1 MARGMNAAMAKAVN
15 VKAKNPLKTFSR
27 LFGYYKDCRGYLIT
41 AIVFIFLYSASII
54 VASFLLKPLVAVL
67 EDQSFITLDEKWA
80 SYIALII
87 ATAGLYVL
95 ATVTNYIMNRLMLE
109 CSVRV
114 LCAIRKDMFNKM
126 QNLPVSFFDKHTHG
140 ELMSY
145 YTNDTDAVRELLHH
159 SITQLIISV
168 VSLVGIIA
176 FMLILSPPLFLIVV
190 VLGVIVFFTAK
201 YIGKKSGKNFA
212 RQQQVFSK
220 VNGYI
225 EEMMAGQKVVK
236 AFNHEKQA
244 EERFDELNEELC
256 EVSTKANIYAN
267 VVGPIMNNL
276 SHIFYAITTTV
287 GAVASVETAVL
298 VAFLQYIRQFSDR
311 VSQISQQFNFIL
323 LALAG
328 AERIFAL
335 IDETPEVDQGD
346 VTLVKTI
353 KTNDGKVEESDK
365 GDWTWKEPLPDGGFR
380 YEPLRG
386 DVRFFDVDF
395 SYEPE
400 KPVLKDV
407 SLYAKEGQ
415 KIAFVGSTGA
425 GKTTITN
432 LINRFYDINGGK
444 ITYDGID
451 IKRIKK
457 ADLRHSL
464 GMVLQDTHLFTGT
477 VMDNIRYGRI
487 DATDEECIAAAKTA
501 NADYFILHLPDGYKT
516 MLVSDGANL
525 SQGQRQLISIAR
537 AAVSDPPVLIL
548 DEATSSIDTRT
559 EKLIEKGMD
568 SLMKGRTVLVIAHRL
583 STVRNA
589 NAIMVLENGKI
600 IERGDHESLIAE
612 KGKYYS
618 LYTGKTELS

>member
-1 MARGMNAAMAKAVN
+1 MARGMRSALEKGGTVR
-15 VKAKNPLKTFSR
+15 AKNPLKTFAR
-27 LFGYYKDCRGYLIT
+27 LFSYYKDCRGYLIT
-41 AIVFIFLYSASII
+41 AIIFIFIYSASII
-54 VASFLLKPLVAVL
+54 VASFFLKPLVATL
-67 EDQSFITLDEKWA
+67 EDQSFLNGDERWA
-80 SYIALII
+80 RYLALII
-87 ATAGLYVL
+87 AVAGLYLL
-95 ATVTNYIMNRLMLE
+95 ATVTNYVMNRLMLE

-114 LCAIRKDMFNKM
+114 LCCIRKDMFNKM
-126 QNLPVSFFDKHTHG
+126 QNLPVSFFDKNTHG

-168 VSLVGIIA
+168 MSLVGIIV
-176 FMLILSPPLFLIVV
+176 FMLILSPPLFLIVT

-201 YIGKKSGKNFA
+201 VIGKKSGKNFA
-212 RQQQVFSK
+212 RQQKVFSK

-244 EERFDELNEELC
+244 EEQFDVLNDELC

-267 VVGPIMNNL
+267 IVGPIMNNL
-276 SHIFYAITTTV
+276 SHVFYAITTTI
-287 GAVASVETAVL
+287 GAVASVNTAIL

-328 AERIFAL
+328 AERVFEL
-335 IDETPEVDQGD
+335 IDEKPEVDDGD
-346 VTLVKTI
+346 VTLVKTVR
-353 KTNDGKVEESDK
+353 TDEGKIVEEEK
-365 GDWTWKEPLPDGGFR
+365 GEWTWKEPLSGGGYR

-395 SYEPE
+395 SYVPE
-400 KPVLKDV
+400 KQVLSDV

-464 GMVLQDTHLFTGT
+464 GMVLQDTHLFSGT

-487 DATDEECIAAAKTA
+487 DATDEECRAAAKTA
-501 NADYFILHLPDGYKT
+501 NADYFISHLPDGYDT

-568 SLMKGRTVLVIAHRL
+568 SLMKGRTVFVIAHRL

-589 NAIMVLENGKI
+589 DAIMVLENGRI
-600 IERGDHESLIAE
+600 IERGNHESLIE
-612 KGKYYS
+612 QKGKYYS